1 MALQD
6 DVGTDV
12 GGDRRLRTAL
22 LIVGIVAVLVGVA
35 SLVLPHAT
43 LFAVAWVFGVYLL
56 VSGLSMIVR
65 AFARG
70 IGTGRRTGLVVLGAL
85 ILAGGIVALIAPPV
99 GVRWI
104 AFAIGF
110 AWLLEGVTLLYAPT
124 PTNRALTIGAAVLSI
139 VIGVLVI
146 NLPSIGAALAVVAI
160 AGFLILFGIVQIAL
174 GIILGRADRSE
185 PPAGRAA

>member
-6 DVGTDV
+6 DVVADV

-22 LIVGIVAVLVGVA
+22 LIVGIVAILVGVA
-35 SLVLPHAT
+35 ALVLHAT
-43 LFAVAWVFGVYLL
+43 LFAVAWVFGIYLL

-65 AFARG
+65 ALARG
-70 IGTGRRTGLVVLGAL
+70 IGTGRRIGLVVLGAL
-85 ILAGGIVALIAPPV
+85 ILAGGIVALVAPPV

-110 AWLLEGVTLLYAPT
+110 AWLVEGITLLYAPT

-174 GIILGRADRSE
+174 GITVGRTDRSAAT
-185 PPAGRAA
+185 AGRAA